1 MEDNRLLAYEAPQ
14 VTTYTDEEILEEL
27 GQAHAYGR
35 PGNGHGHGPASP
47 FQNVLGPECEEDR
60 LAKPRLSPSHSPTS

>member
-14 VTTYTDEEILEEL
+14 VITYTDEEILEEL

-35 PGNGHGHGPASP
+35 PGNGHGPASP
-47 FQNVLGPECEEDR
+47 F
-60 LAKPRLSPSHSPTS
+60 

>member
-14 VTTYTDEEILEEL
+14 VITYTDEEILEEL

-35 PGNGHGHGPASP
+35 PGNGPGPGNGNGNGHGHGPASP
-47 FQNVLGPECEEDR
+47 F
-60 LAKPRLSPSHSPTS
+60 

>member
-14 VTTYTDEEILEEL
+14 VITYTDAEILEEL

-35 PGNGHGHGPASP
+35 PGNGPGKGPGPGNGHGHGH
-47 FQNVLGPECEEDR
+47 G
-60 LAKPRLSPSHSPTS
+60 HG